1 VIPGQQLVLAS
12 NNAGKLREF
21 RELWA
26 ARGVGVV
33 NQASLG
39 IDEAPEP
46 HRSFV
51 ENALAKARHACAAS
65 GLAALADDSGLCVSA
80 LRGAPGVDSAVYAQ
94 VPAADPAIP
103 FQPIQSLEREAHR
116 RLQDQA
122 NNARLLG
129 ALHAWSQASEREAI
143 YVCVLVLVR
152 YPDDPLPVI
161 AQGLW
166 KGQILLQPRGTG
178 GFGYDPLFWVPEE
191 QCTVAEM
198 PLARKNQISH
208 RAQAMRQ
215 LMNAL

>member
-1 VIPGQQLVLAS
+1 VRPGQRLVLAS

-26 ARGVGVV
+26 ARGVEVV

-39 IDEAPEP
+39 IEEAAEP

-51 ENALAKARHACAAS
+51 ENALAKARHACSAS

-80 LRGAPGVDSAVYAQ
+80 LQGAPGVDSAVYAEL
-94 VPAADPAIP
+94 PADALAISL
-103 FQPIQSLEREAHR
+103 QSLEREAR
-116 RLQDQA
+116 RRMQDQA
-122 NNARLLG
+122 NNSKLLS
-129 ALHAWSQASEREAI
+129 ALHPWPQASEREAMF
-143 YVCVLVLVR
+143 VCVLVLVR

-166 KGQILLQPRGTG
+166 KGQILSQPRGTG

-191 QCTVAEM
+191 QCTVAEL
-198 PLARKNQISH
+198 PLDRKNHISH
-208 RAQAMRQ
+208 RAQAMRH
-215 LMNAL
+215 LLSAL

>member
-1 VIPGQQLVLAS
+1 MRPGQRLVLAS
-12 NNAGKLREF
+12 NNAGKSREF
-21 RELWA
+21 SELWA
-26 ARGVGVV
+26 ERGVEVV

-39 IDEAPEP
+39 IEEAPEP

-80 LRGAPGVDSAVYAQ
+80 LQGAPGVDSAVYAQ
-94 VPAADPAIP
+94 VPSDALALSS
-103 FQPIQSLEREAHR
+103 QPLDREERR

-122 NNARLLG
+122 NNTKLLS
-129 ALHAWSQASEREAI
+129 ALNSRAQASEREAV

-166 KGQILLQPRGTG
+166 KGQILSQPRGTG

-191 QCTVAEM
+191 QCTVAEL
-198 PLARKNQISH
+198 PLNRKNQISH
-208 RAQAMRQ
+208 RAQAMRH